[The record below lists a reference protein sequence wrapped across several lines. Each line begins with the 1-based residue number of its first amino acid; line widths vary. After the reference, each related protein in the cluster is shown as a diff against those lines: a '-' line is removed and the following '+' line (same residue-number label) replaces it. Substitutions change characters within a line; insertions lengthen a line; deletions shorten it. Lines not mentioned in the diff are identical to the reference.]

1 MPELDDA
8 VTSDPDGLDRIA
20 VWLAEAKLVVVAT
33 GAGMSKESGIP
44 TFRDAQDGIWARYRP
59 EELATRE
66 GFRSDP
72 ARVWGWYNYR
82 RRLIGRCAPHAGHHA
97 LVRLERLVPEL
108 VIVTQNIDGLH
119 VRAGSK
125 AVLELHGNINRFKCF
140 QQDHHVELE
149 IPLADADGAMDPPE
163 CSSCGSPLRPDVV
176 WYGEMLPPGVFERAE
191 SLARSCDVMLVVGTS
206 GIVYP
211 AAGLPLAAHA
221 GGARV
226 VEVNVERSEVTQAAD
241 VFLEGPAGTVLPD
254 LVARVEARKARSD

>member
-1 MPELDDA
+1 MPELDNAAMND
-8 VTSDPDGLDRIA
+8 DGGLDRVA
-20 VWLAEAKLVVVAT
+20 RWLAEAKLVVVAT

-44 TFRDAQDGIWARYRP
+44 TFRDAQDGLWARYRP

-82 RRLIGRCAPHAGHHA
+82 RGLIARCAPHPGHHA
-97 LVRLERLVPEL
+97 LARLERLVPEL
-108 VIVTQNIDGLH
+108 VVVTQNVDGLH

-140 QQDHHVELE
+140 EQDHRVDLE
-149 IPLADADGAMDPPE
+149 IPLADAGPVEPPV
-163 CSSCGSPLRPDVV
+163 CASCGSPLRPDVV
-176 WYGEMLPPGVFERAE
+176 WYGETLPPGVFERAE
-191 SLARSCDVMLVVGTS
+191 SLARACDVMLVVGTS

-211 AAGLPLAAHA
+211 AAGLPLVARA

-226 VEVNVERSEVTQAAD
+226 VEVNVERSEVTQTAD
-241 VFLEGPAGTVLPD
+241 VFFEGPAGTVLPD
-254 LVARVEARKARSD
+254 LVARVEAGKARSD